1 MDGYPLDQLQF
12 LVEGFSHCFSI
23 GFVGHTLPTQAVN
36 LLSAQQH
43 PEVVDHYLE
52 KEVQADRIAGPF
64 SQAPFQSFCVSPIGV
79 VPKKVP
85 GEFRL
90 IQHLS
95 YPHGSSINDG
105 ISSDDSHVT

>member
-23 GFVGHTLPTQAVN
+23 GFVGHTLQTQA
-36 LLSAQQH
+36 
-43 PEVVDHYLE
+43 EVVDHYLE

-79 VPKKVP
+79 VPKKAP